1 MNIRLRRALL
11 ATTLGLFCGASHAAG
26 QAGGFDLS
34 TLHIPD
40 GFLDLKN
47 VVLATG
53 SQGDMVATGT
63 TLLGTAKANVLL
75 AFDRNAGLKNGL
87 TLAIKPQSW
96 SLTKAIPALSNPVL
110 DNLDFSHVAL
120 VLSGAA
126 REESSTA
133 LSDPE
138 WYFYRDVYQ
147 QDNFT
152 LTLQPGVNL
161 IAAIPADKLGSDN
174 PLNLAMSALGIH
186 AGVILLQGNLGRS
199 LSLLGGGGAPSLDA
213 LKDMYLRAE
222 LPPMRPAG
230 SPQWFRGGQIAL
242 ELTGQPSVRL
252 VGDMKLDIDDALLD
266 FFVATSLSRTGM
278 ALTGGLVS
286 ENGWQ
291 QPFGIPWLVLK
302 SVVLQLAI
310 VPTGIQPGFAASMVI
325 GQKDINVA
333 IALVISPA
341 GVPTNVMFKGQS
353 AAGLALA
360 DLVELQSRM
369 AAARKAAADASGA
382 RAPGASTEPAAA
394 IPLDALPDIAFR
406 DLKLSFASKD
416 DPDLGIQA
424 GFQIRGQMWLPLSP
438 DGELTNFAGVDVGVT
453 KQGIWARGDLGA
465 FDLGPL
471 TWQDAKLDLTAT
483 PDTQRLIVK
492 GAVDMFGSSAM
503 VDLKMTRQKF
513 SLKSTTSLFNS
524 FTADLTASSVFNLRK
539 PSFQVH
545 GVAHADF
552 GDMVGPMAQD
562 AMAQFAARGA
572 DVVAAAQQADEAAQ
586 QVLANAQATADDL
599 RHVLEAQRQRAQQAL
614 AVAERAGA
622 QARIAMNSALSARNR
637 AYHAWQNTPRRQA
650 ALRAQ
655 RRAAYVQARANYG
668 RHAALYNARMAAV
681 AARRRVLSD
690 IPPVDQNVLVLKS
703 DAKLSALRD
712 RVQTMHDKLTRTQAE
727 LDAIKTALANG
738 QQLLVIDKAEFDSNL
753 QDAMNGQAMQWDV
766 SGRFAGTPF
775 AIHRS
780 LDFSNPGQGVADMV
794 QAILGQ

>member
-1 MNIRLRRALL
+1 MMRRPRPLALL
-11 ATTLGLFCGASHAAG
+11 VTTLALLSIGGRATAQ

-63 TLLGTAKANVLL
+63 TVLGTAKANVLL
-75 AFDRNAGLKNGL
+75 AFDRNAGLKSGL

-96 SLTKAIPALSNPVL
+96 SLTQAIPALSNPVL

-120 VLSGAA
+120 VLSSAA
-126 REESSTA
+126 RDESSAA

-138 WYFYRDVYQ
+138 WYFYHDVYQ
-147 QDNFT
+147 QDDFT

-161 IAAIPADKLGSDN
+161 VAAIPADELGPDN
-174 PLNLAMSALGIH
+174 PLNLVMNALGIQK
-186 AGVILLQGNLGRS
+186 GVIVLQGNLGQS
-199 LSLLGGGGAPSLDA
+199 LSLLGGGGAPKLDA
-213 LKDMYLRAE
+213 IKDMYLRAE
-222 LPPMRPAG
+222 LPPMRPPG
-230 SPQWFRGGQIAL
+230 SPQWFRGGQLAL

-278 ALTGGLVS
+278 ALTGGLVA
-286 ENGWQ
+286 ENGWP

-310 VPTGIQPGFAASMVI
+310 VPTGVQPGFAASMVI
-325 GQKDINVA
+325 GKKDINVA

-369 AAARKAAADASGA
+369 AAARKAGA
-382 RAPGASTEPAAA
+382 KALGASAEPAPA

-424 GFQIRGQMWLPLSP
+424 GFQIAGQMWLPLSP

-453 KQGIWARGDLGA
+453 KEGIWARGDLGA
-465 FDLGPL
+465 FTLGPL
-471 TWQDAKLDLTAT
+471 VWHDAKLDLTAT

-492 GAVDMFGSSAM
+492 GAVDMFGSSQL
-503 VDLKMTRQKF
+503 VDLKMSRQSF
-513 SLKSTTSLFNS
+513 SLKSTTNLFNS

-562 AMAQFAARGA
+562 AMAQFARKGA

-599 RHVLEAQRQRAQQAL
+599 RHVLETQRQKADN
-614 AVAERAGA
+614 AVAVAQNRAAAERRSLRAA
-622 QARIAMNSALSARNR
+622 WAANNR
-637 AYHAWQNTPRRQA
+637 AYHSWRNTPRRRA
-650 ALRAQ
+650 GLRAR
-655 RRAAYVQARANYG
+655 RRAAYIRVHANYR
-668 RHAALYNARMAAV
+668 RHAVVYNARMAVV
-681 AARRRVLSD
+681 AASQRILSN
-690 IPPVDQNVLVLKS
+690 IPPVDQNVLMLKA
-703 DAKLSALRD
+703 DAKLAALRD
-712 RVQTMHDKLTRTQAE
+712 RVQTMHEQLARTQAE
-727 LDAIKTALANG
+727 LNAIRTALANG
-738 QQLLVIDKAEFDSNL
+738 EQLLVIDKAEFDSNL
-753 QDAMNGQAMQWDV
+753 QSAMNGQAMQWDIT
-766 SGRFAGTPF
+766 GRFAGTPF

-794 QAILGQ
+794 QAVLGQ

>member
-1 MNIRLRRALL
+1 MMRRPRPSALL
-11 ATTLGLFCGASHAAG
+11 VTTLALLSIGGRAAAQ
-26 QAGGFDLS
+26 QAAGFDLAN
-34 TLHIPD
+34 LHIPA
-40 GFLDLKN
+40 GFLDLDS

-63 TLLGTAKANVLL
+63 TVLGDAKANVLL
-75 AFDRNAGLKNGL
+75 ALDRNAGLKNGL

-120 VLSGAA
+120 VLSSAA
-126 REESSTA
+126 RDESSDA

-138 WYFYRDVYQ
+138 WYFYRNVYQ
-147 QDNFT
+147 QDQFT

-161 IAAIPADKLGSDN
+161 IAAIPADELGPDN
-174 PLNLAMSALGIH
+174 PLNLAMNALGIH
-186 AGVILLQGNLGRS
+186 AGVILLQGNLGKS

-213 LKDMYLRAE
+213 IKDMYLRAE
-222 LPPMRPAG
+222 LPPMRPPG

-310 VPTGIQPGFAASMVI
+310 VPTGIQPGFEASMVI
-325 GQKDINVA
+325 GKKDIDVA
-333 IALVISPA
+333 IAMVISPA

-353 AAGLALA
+353 EAGLALA
-360 DLVELQSRM
+360 DLVELQSQM
-369 AAARKAAADASGA
+369 AAAREAGAKAM
-382 RAPGASTEPAAA
+382 GASSEPARV

-424 GFQIRGQMWLPLSP
+424 GFQIAGQMWLPLSP

-453 KQGIWARGDLGA
+453 KQGIWARGNLGA
-465 FDLGPL
+465 FNLGPL
-471 TWQDAKLDLTAT
+471 VWQDAKLDLTAT

-492 GAVDMFGSSAM
+492 GAVDMFGSSQM
-503 VDLKMTRQKF
+503 VDLKMSRQSF
-513 SLKSTTSLFNS
+513 SLTSTTNLFNS
-524 FTADLTASSVFNLRK
+524 FTADLSASSVFDLRK

-552 GDMVGPMAQD
+552 GDMVVPMAQD
-562 AMAQFAARGA
+562 AMTQFAQKGA

-599 RHVLEAQRQRAQQAL
+599 RHVLEAQRQKAQRALTA
-614 AVAERAGA
+614 AENTAA
-622 QARIAMNSALSARNR
+622 QARNAMNWSWAASNR
-637 AYHAWQNTPRRQA
+637 AYRAWQNTPRRRA

-655 RRAAYVQARANYG
+655 RRAAYIRAHANYR
-668 RHAALYNARMAAV
+668 RHAVVYNARMAVV
-681 AARRRVLSD
+681 AARRRVLSN
-690 IPPVDQNVLVLKS
+690 IPPVDQNVLMLKA
-703 DAKLSALRD
+703 DAKLAALRD
-712 RVQTMHDKLTRTQAE
+712 RVQTMHEQLSRTETE
-727 LDAIKTALANG
+727 LNAIKTALANG
-738 QQLLVIDKAEFDSNL
+738 EQLLVIDKAEFDSNL
-753 QDAMNGQAMQWDV
+753 QSAMNGQAMQWDIT
-766 SGRFAGTPF
+766 GRFAGTPF
-775 AIHRS
+775 EVHRS
-780 LDFSNPGQGVADMV
+780 LDFRNPGQGVAQMV
-794 QAILGQ
+794 QAVLGQ

>member
-1 MNIRLRRALL
+1 MNRRLRSALL
-11 ATTLGLFCGASHAAG
+11 ATTYALLCTGAPVAA
-26 QAGGFDLS
+26 QQVTGFDLS

-40 GFLDLKN
+40 GFLDLDS

-63 TLLGTAKANVLL
+63 TILGTAKANVLL
-75 AFDRNAGLKNGL
+75 ALDRTAGIKNGL
-87 TLAIKPQSW
+87 TLAIKPRSW

-120 VLSGAA
+120 VLSSAA
-126 REESSTA
+126 RDESSAA

-161 IAAIPADKLGSDN
+161 IAAIPADKLGPDN
-174 PLNLAMSALGIH
+174 PLNLVMNALGIQK
-186 AGVILLQGNLGRS
+186 GVILLQGNLGKS
-199 LSLLGGGGAPSLDA
+199 LSLLGGGGAPKLDA
-213 LKDMYLRAE
+213 IKDMYLRAE
-222 LPPMRPAG
+222 LPPMRPPG
-230 SPQWFRGGQIAL
+230 SPQWFRGGQLAL

-278 ALTGGLVS
+278 ALTGGLVAK
-286 ENGWQ
+286 NGWQ

-325 GQKDINVA
+325 GKKDINVA

-360 DLVELQSRM
+360 DLVELQSQM
-369 AAARKAAADASGA
+369 AAARNAVATAAGAPDEKA
-382 RAPGASTEPAAA
+382 PT

-416 DPDLGIQA
+416 NPDLGIQA
-424 GFQIRGQMWLPLSP
+424 GFQIAGQMWLPLSA
-438 DGELTNFAGVDVGVT
+438 DGQLTDFAGVDVGVT
-453 KQGIWARGDLGA
+453 KQGIWARGNLGT

-471 TWQDAKLDLTAT
+471 TWHDAKLDLTAT

-503 VDLKMTRQKF
+503 VDLKMTRQRF
-513 SLKSTTSLFNS
+513 SLKSTTNLFNS

-562 AMAQFAARGA
+562 AMAQFAETGA

-599 RHVLEAQRQRAQQAL
+599 RHVLEAQRQKAQQAV
-614 AVAERAGA
+614 AVADRAAA
-622 QARIAMNSALSARNR
+622 QARRALNAAWAAQNR
-637 AYHAWQNTPRRQA
+637 AYRVWRNTSRWRAGLKA
-650 ALRAQ
+650 A
-655 RRAAYVQARANYG
+655 RRAAYARARVNYV
-668 RHAALYNARMAAV
+668 RHAVAYNARMAVV
-681 AARRRVLSD
+681 AATRRLVSD
-690 IPPVDQNVLVLKS
+690 IPPVDQNVLMLKA
-703 DAKLSALRD
+703 DAKLAALRD
-712 RVQTMHDKLTRTQAE
+712 RVQTMHEKLTRTQTE
-727 LDAIKTALANG
+727 LNAIKTALANG
-738 QQLLVIDKAEFDSNL
+738 EQLLVIDKAEFDSNL
-753 QDAMNGQAMQWDV
+753 QAAMNGQAMQW
-766 SGRFAGTPF
+766 SITGRFAGTPF
-775 AIHRS
+775 QIHRS
-780 LDFSNPGQGVADMV
+780 IDFSNPGQGVADMV